1 VDLRVAGERL
11 RRLGGPVKRVL
22 VTGAAGQLGR
32 EVVALLAG
40 RGVAVTALELRE
52 PADLPVDRLVLGSAS
67 DVETVRGALDGVDGV
82 IHLAAL
88 REPSLGTA
96 EEVFVGNTSA
106 TFTVLEQAARA
117 GVRRTV
123 IASSYA
129 LIGLPFAVGVRHPA
143 YLPIDEGVPPQIE
156 DPYALSKQVD
166 ELVGQMMWWRHEVSV
181 CALRFPFLGGLDAD
195 LPQRAREITS
205 DLALGATEMWTY
217 LETRDAA
224 SACVAGL
231 TEPAPGFHV
240 VGLAA
245 PETLVPYPTADLLD
259 VFHPN
264 VPRRTAFSGRAAAI
278 DSSKA
283 KALLNWAP
291 QHLWT
296 TEERAL
302 DRSALAGAAR

>member
-1 VDLRVAGERL
+1 MRH
-11 RRLGGPVKRVL
+11 VL

-32 EVVALLAG
+32 EVVALLAA
-40 RGVAVTALELRE
+40 RGIAVTALELRE
-52 PADLPVDRLVLGSAS
+52 PLDLPVARVVVGSAS
-67 DVETVRGALDGVDGV
+67 DVDAVRDALAGADAV

-117 GVRRTV
+117 GVRRAV

-129 LIGLPFAVGVRHPA
+129 LIGLPFATRVRHPA
-143 YLPIDEGVPPQIE
+143 YLPIDELVTPQIE

-166 ELVGQMMWWRHEVSV
+166 ELAGQMMWWRHGLSV
-181 CALRFPFLGGLDAD
+181 CALRFPFLGGLDTE
-195 LPQRAREITS
+195 LPERARAITH

-217 LETRDAA
+217 LETRDGAT
-224 SACVAGL
+224 ACLAGL
-231 TEPAPGFHV
+231 TEPPPGFHV

-245 PETLVPYPTADLLD
+245 PETLVPYPTDELLD
-259 VFHPN
+259 VFHPD
-264 VPRRTAFSGRAAAI
+264 VPRRTAFPGRAAAI
-278 DSSKA
+278 DTSRA

-291 QHLWT
+291 AHLWT
-296 TEERAL
+296 TEERTL
-302 DRSALAGAAR
+302 EAGSIAGTAR

>member
-1 VDLRVAGERL
+1 MGE
-11 RRLGGPVKRVL
+11 PVRRVL

-32 EVVALLAG
+32 EVVALLVS

-52 PADLPVDRLVLGSAS
+52 PVDLPVDRVVLGSAS
-67 DVETVRGALDGVDGV
+67 DVDVVRASLDGADAV

-106 TFTVLEQAARA
+106 TFTVLEQAAQA
-117 GVRRTV
+117 GVRRAV

-129 LIGLPFAVGVRHPA
+129 LIGLPFAASVRHPA
-143 YLPIDEGVPPQIE
+143 YLPVDEAVPPQIE

-166 ELVGQMMWWRHEVSV
+166 ELVGQMMWWRHDLSV
-181 CALRFPFLGGLDAD
+181 CALRFPYLGGLDTD
-195 LPQRAREITS
+195 LPDRAREITR
-205 DLALGATEMWTY
+205 DLSLGATEMWAY
-217 LETRDAA
+217 LETRDGA

-231 TEPAPGFHV
+231 TEPPPGCHV
-240 VGLAA
+240 LGLAA
-245 PETLVPYPTADLLD
+245 PETLVPYPTSDLLD

-264 VPRRTAFSGRAAAI
+264 VPRRTEFTGRAAAV
-278 DSSKA
+278 DASKA
-283 KALLNWAP
+283 KALLNWTP

-296 TEERAL
+296 TEERPL
-302 DRSALAGAAR
+302 DRRALAAASR

>member
-1 VDLRVAGERL
+1 M
-11 RRLGGPVKRVL
+11 KRVL

-32 EVVALLAG
+32 EVVAHLAD
-40 RGVAVTALELRE
+40 RGIPVTALELRE
-52 PADLPVDRLVLGSAS
+52 PGDLPVDRVVVGSAS
-67 DVETVRGALDGVDGV
+67 DVAAVRRALDGADAV

-117 GVRRTV
+117 GVRRAV
-123 IASSYA
+123 VASSYA
-129 LIGLPFAVGVRHPA
+129 LIGLPFATRVRHPA
-143 YLPIDEGVPPQIE
+143 YLPIDEDTPPQIE

-166 ELVGQMMWWRHEVSV
+166 ELVGQMMWWRHGLSV
-181 CALRFPFLGGLDAD
+181 CALRFPFLGGLDAE
-195 LPQRAREITS
+195 LPERARAITR
-205 DLALGATEMWTY
+205 DLALGATEMWAY
-217 LETRDAA
+217 LETRDGA

-259 VFHPN
+259 VFHPD
-264 VPRRTAFSGRAAAI
+264 VPRRRPFVGRAAAV
-278 DSSKA
+278 DASRA
-283 KALLNWAP
+283 RALLNWAP
-291 QHLWT
+291 EHLWT
-296 TEERAL
+296 TDERAL
-302 DRSALAGAAR
+302 DRHALDAAGR